1 LFQLTSDVNTIL
13 TLLSQV
19 RLRKVQCSSNI
30 LATDELDQM
39 LLLRTHHNINSAEMA
54 TPAPHANTVK
64 LNNLT
69 YHCCS
74 LCTIHDL
81 ADAKQ
86 IQTVHQK
93 NQLSGNIECCIFT
106 EVNIFCGT
114 SDPPN
119 GYVCNEIAYISVIK
133 RWRPTIQ
140 NVRSYRDADIGSLSG
155 ESKTEASN

>member
-1 LFQLTSDVNTIL
+1 MSTQSSLFSARCVCAKSSAPATS
-13 TLLSQV
+13 
-19 RLRKVQCSSNI
+19 
-30 LATDELDQM
+30 
-39 LLLRTHHNINSAEMA
+39 LLRMSSIRCCCYEHITTSIVQKWQHQRLMPI
-54 TPAPHANTVK
+54 VK